1 MSGAESTTD
10 TRPAPPEVP
19 LESCTSGSALLEEID
34 ELPRG
39 RSSYIAANW
48 LVGHALL

>member
-1 MSGAESTTD
+1 M
-10 TRPAPPEVP
+10 P

-48 LVGHALL
+48 LGGHALL

>member
-1 MSGAESTTD
+1 MSGTEGTTD
-10 TRPAPPEVP
+10 TRHAPPEVP

-39 RSSYIAANW
+39 RSSYIAAHW
-48 LVGHALL
+48 LGHALL

>member
-1 MSGAESTTD
+1 M
-10 TRPAPPEVP
+10 P
-19 LESCTSGSALLEEID
+19 LESYTSGSALLEEID

-48 LVGHALL
+48 LVDHALVGEDAR

>member
-1 MSGAESTTD
+1 M
-10 TRPAPPEVP
+10 P

-34 ELPRG
+34 ELSRG
-39 RSSYIAANW
+39 QSSYIAADW

>member
-1 MSGAESTTD
+1 M
-10 TRPAPPEVP
+10 P
-19 LESCTSGSALLEEID
+19 LESCTSGSALFEEID

-48 LVGHALL
+48 LVDHALLWGRMHD

>member
-1 MSGAESTTD
+1 M
-10 TRPAPPEVP
+10 P

-48 LVGHALL
+48 LAGHAWL